1 MSSLGEVTRTRS
13 VYVTEEREK
22 RDSIEGTALVSQE
35 ELSALRDAD
44 DLRDLILE
52 RARAPAES

>member
-1 MSSLGEVTRTRS
+1 

-22 RDSIEGTALVSQE
+22 RDAIEGTALVSQE
-35 ELSALRDAD
+35 ELAALRDAD